1 MTPDSIFIIVNNRTT
16 SLSAFL
22 DMKRTDIK
30 NLDASGCTALTAI
43 DAPAAEYLDARGCTA
58 LTAIDAP
65 AAEIKRGNDY
75 VCAGVDSRGYIFE
88 GILIRDQWRVIAG
101 CRNYSIDDAREHWGP
116 GGESDRSDCLSFVD
130 KIAAFVA
137 TYDNNKQA
145 AKATP

>member
-30 NLDASGCTALTAI
+30 TLDAS
-43 DAPAAEYLDARGCTA
+43 GCTA

-75 VCAGVDSRGYIFE
+75 VCAGIDSRGYVFE